1 MSFIL
6 SIDSVQLSF
15 LDRQAGA
22 IRDFYRHIL
31 GLNEVAGESGARLT
45 FALGNATLSLSPV
58 AALAAGVKADY
69 LALRTDAFEAVRDRL
84 HAAGHHPV
92 CSADNAPERVMY
104 VKDPSGNQLAL
115 LG

>member
-1 MSFIL
+1 MSSIL
-6 SIDSVQLSF
+6 SIESVQLSF
-15 LDRQAGA
+15 VARQAGA
-22 IRDFYRHIL
+22 IREFYRHIL
-31 GLNEVAGESGARLT
+31 GLNEVSSAGGARLT

-58 AALAAGVKADY
+58 STLTPGVKADY
-69 LALRTDAFEAVRDRL
+69 LALRTDAFDTVRDRL

-92 CSADNAPERVMY
+92 CSAADAPERVMY